1 MIKEMVYII
10 KLAVNDLRNVIRDR
24 FFVFAFFAYPIM
36 LILFSRIIIHLIA
49 PRVENVFPIATNF
62 PLIFMFFIVI
72 IPFIFSFISA
82 FLILDER
89 DEHLLTVLRVM
100 PISRNSYLIYR
111 MFFMSLFSFIVLLI
125 FPLVSGLIDGTQ
137 FSYAA
142 YIPVAILFALFTPLS
157 ALLVA
162 SFATNKVQAFAIFKI
177 GGTVFMLPI
186 FAFFLNLGD
195 LKYIFSPIP
204 NFWSLI
210 SLESVI
216 QNGTLDIAHL
226 IIGFVFHIVLIAIL
240 FYIFNK
246 KN

>member
-1 MIKEMVYII
+1 MVYIL
-10 KLAVNDLRNVIRDR
+10 KLAVNDLKNVIRDR
-24 FFVFAFFAYPIM
+24 MFVFLFFAYPVM
-36 LILFSRIIIHLIA
+36 LILVSRIIVHLIA
-49 PRVENVFPIATNF
+49 PRIGNMF
-62 PLIFMFFIVI
+62 PLAANFSVLFMFFTIA
-72 IPFIFSFISA
+72 IPMIFSFIVA

-111 MFFMSLFSFIVLLI
+111 MFFMSLFAFIVLLI
-125 FPLVSGLIDGTQ
+125 FPLLSGLVDGTQ
-137 FSYAA
+137 FSYLA
-142 YIPVAILFALFTPLS
+142 YIPVAILFALFTPFL

-186 FAFFLNLGD
+186 FAFFLNLGN

-204 NFWSLI
+204 NFWSLM
-210 SLESVI
+210 SLDSVI
-216 QNGTLDIAHL
+216 QNGTLDIVHL
-226 IIGFVFHIVLIAIL
+226 GIGFVFHIALIAVL

>member
-1 MIKEMVYII
+1 MVYVL

-24 FFVFAFFAYPIM
+24 MFVFLFFAYPIM
-36 LILFSRIIIHLIA
+36 LILISRIIVHLIA
-49 PRVENVFPIATNF
+49 PRIGDKFGLVGAENFSV
-62 PLIFMFFIVI
+62 LFMFFTIA
-72 IPFIFSFISA
+72 IPMIYSFLVA

-100 PISRNSYLIYR
+100 PISRNIYLIYR
-111 MFFMSLFSFIVLLI
+111 MFFMSLFAFIVLLI
-125 FPLVSGLIDGTQ
+125 FPPLSGLVDFTLS
-137 FSYAA
+137 SYLA
-142 YIPVAILFALFTPLS
+142 YIPVAILFALFTPFL

-204 NFWSLI
+204 NFWSIVALDTVVQ
-210 SLESVI
+210 S
-216 QNGTLDIAHL
+216 GTVDIVHL
-226 IIGFVFHIVLIAIL
+226 GIGFAFHIVLIGAL

-246 KN
+246 KF